1 MVSLQIKPNTYYD
14 SITLMIIS
22 KELKKVPG
30 VKEALVGMGTDL
42 NLDIAKVTGLS
53 SPELEAITPND
64 FFVALDCENEEVEAA
79 ALKALEEQL
88 NKKEESRSA
97 AYYPPTLT
105 SALKADP
112 KINLALISVPG
123 RHAYDVAKDA
133 LDKNIN
139 VMLFSDN
146 VSMEEEKKLK
156 EYAVSKELLMMGP
169 DCGTAIIA
177 GVPLALANVVRRGD
191 IGIVAASGT
200 GIQEVTCLIDRFG
213 GGITHALGCGGRD
226 LRKQVGGLEMR
237 FGIKKLAATPGNKT
251 LLLLSKPG
259 DPAVLNAVLD
269 EARATG
275 LRTVTC
281 LIGGKPDEL
290 NTEGI
295 IFTRTLEEAASAS
308 PFRNSC
314 FRRLSTIA
322 SRSSTPSASTC
333 AASSPAARS
342 ATNPWLFSMTSL
354 TSSPTC
360 LSGRNSSLKLPPRA
374 RSTAASTSAKTSS
387 PAAFRIPSSTPAS
400 AASALK
406 RICAIPPAA

>member
-64 FFVALDCENEEVEAA
+64 FFVALDCENEEAEAA

-169 DCGTAIIA
+169 DCGTAVVN
-177 GVPLALANVVRRGD
+177 GLPLAFANVIHKGP
-191 IGIVAASGT
+191 IGICGASGT
-200 GIQEVTCLIDRFG
+200 GTQELTILIDQLG
-213 GGITHALGCGGRD
+213 SGITQALGTGGRD
-226 LRKQVGGLEMR
+226 LKAEIGGLM
-237 FGIKKLAATPGNKT
+237 FKQCLNALIADPDTKVIIM
-251 LLLLSKPG
+251 LSKPPADHVAKEILAIAKECNDHIKPVVVDFIGG
-259 DPAVLNAVLD
+259 DPNLPK
-269 EARATG
+269 EYG
-275 LRTVTC
+275 LTAAY
-281 LIGGKPDEL
+281 
-290 NTEGI
+290 N
-295 IFTRTLEEAASAS
+295 LED
-308 PFRNSC
+308 
-314 FRRLSTIA
+314 
-322 SRSSTPSASTC
+322 
-333 AASSPAARS
+333 AARK
-342 ATNPWLFSMTSL
+342 AVA
-354 TSSPTC
+354 
-360 LSGRNSSLKLPPRA
+360 LSKGEPVPADMLDIDMPKAELEA
-374 RSTAASTSAKTSS
+374 LILQQAHKT
-387 PAAFRIPSSTPAS
+387 PKYQCIN
-400 AASALK
+400 
-406 RICAIPPAA
+406 

>member
-64 FFVALDCENEEVEAA
+64 FFVALDCENEEAEAA

-169 DCGTAIIA
+169 DCGTAVVN
-177 GVPLALANVVRRGD
+177 GLPLAFANVIHKGP
-191 IGIVAASGT
+191 IGICGASGT
-200 GIQEVTCLIDRFG
+200 GTQELTILIDQLG
-213 GGITHALGCGGRD
+213 SGITQALGTGGRD
-226 LRKQVGGLEMR
+226 LKAEIGGLM
-237 FGIKKLAATPGNKT
+237 FKPLPTTWKT
-251 LLLLSKPG
+251 LPARLLLSP
-259 DPAVLNAVLD
+259 
-269 EARATG
+269 R
-275 LRTVTC
+275 
-281 LIGGKPDEL
+281 
-290 NTEGI
+290 
-295 IFTRTLEEAASAS
+295 AS
-308 PFRNSC
+308 PFLLICWISIC
-314 FRRLSTIA
+314 LRLSWKLSSNARPPRWLPPRSTIVV
-322 SRSSTPSASTC
+322 
-333 AASSPAARS
+333 SSPAA
-342 ATNPWLFSMTSL
+342 PWRM
-354 TSSPTC
+354 SP
-360 LSGRNSSLKLPPRA
+360 
-374 RSTAASTSAKTSS
+374 
-387 PAAFRIPSSTPAS
+387 
-400 AASALK
+400 
-406 RICAIPPAA
+406 

>member
-64 FFVALDCENEEVEAA
+64 FFVALDCENEEAEAA

-169 DCGTAIIA
+169 DCG
-177 GVPLALANVVRRGD
+177 
-191 IGIVAASGT
+191 
-200 GIQEVTCLIDRFG
+200 C
-213 GGITHALGCGGRD
+213 
-226 LRKQVGGLEMR
+226 
-237 FGIKKLAATPGNKT
+237 
-251 LLLLSKPG
+251 
-259 DPAVLNAVLD
+259 
-269 EARATG
+269 
-275 LRTVTC
+275 
-281 LIGGKPDEL
+281 
-290 NTEGI
+290 
-295 IFTRTLEEAASAS
+295 
-308 PFRNSC
+308 
-314 FRRLSTIA
+314 
-322 SRSSTPSASTC
+322 
-333 AASSPAARS
+333 
-342 ATNPWLFSMTSL
+342 
-354 TSSPTC
+354 
-360 LSGRNSSLKLPPRA
+360 
-374 RSTAASTSAKTSS
+374 
-387 PAAFRIPSSTPAS
+387 
-400 AASALK
+400 
-406 RICAIPPAA
+406 